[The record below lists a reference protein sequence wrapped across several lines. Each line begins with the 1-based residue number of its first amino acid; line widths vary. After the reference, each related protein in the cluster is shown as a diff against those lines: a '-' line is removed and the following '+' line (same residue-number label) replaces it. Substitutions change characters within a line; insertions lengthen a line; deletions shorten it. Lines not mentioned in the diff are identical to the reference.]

1 MATQTTTE
9 STSAT
14 GNGIKLLGEVVVP
27 GASQFID
34 GNVKSGSLHLLG
46 SVAALAML
54 GGPGGL
60 LVSALL
66 RGNSF
71 TSSTMHKPL
80 HKALFEREAADEKA
94 ETETATTTTTTK
106 SKTASA

>member
-9 STSAT
+9 SASAT

-34 GNVKSGSLHLLG
+34 GNIKSGGLHLLG
-46 SVAALAML
+46 SIAAMAML

-60 LVSALL
+60 LISALL

-71 TSSTMHKPL
+71 TTSTLHKPL
-80 HKALFEREAADEKA
+80 YRAVLDHEGDEKPA
-94 ETETATTTTTTK
+94 DTAPAKTK
-106 SKTASA
+106 PATA

>member
-9 STSAT
+9 SASAT

-34 GNVKSGSLHLLG
+34 GNIKSGGLHLLG
-46 SVAALAML
+46 SVAAIAML

-60 LVSALL
+60 LISALL

-71 TSSTMHKPL
+71 TSSTLHKPL
-80 HKALFEREAADEKA
+80 HRAIFEPEADEKA
-94 ETETATTTTTTK
+94 ADTAPAKTK
-106 SKTASA
+106 PATA

>member
-1 MATQTTTE
+1 LEE
-9 STSAT
+9 SVSDTT
-14 GNGIKLLGEVVVP
+14 GNGVKLLGEVIVP

-34 GNVKSGSLHLLG
+34 GNVKSGGLHLLG
-46 SVAALAML
+46 SVAAIAML

-71 TSSTMHKPL
+71 TTSTLDKPIY
-80 HKALFEREAADEKA
+80 KALFGCEHTAAAKP
-94 ETETATTTTTTK
+94 ATTK
-106 SKTASA
+106 

>member
-9 STSAT
+9 SASAT

-34 GNVKSGSLHLLG
+34 GNIKSGGLHLLG
-46 SVAALAML
+46 SVAAIAML

-60 LVSALL
+60 LISALL

-71 TSSTMHKPL
+71 TTSTLHKPL
-80 HKALFEREAADEKA
+80 YRAVLDHDGDEKD
-94 ETETATTTTTTK
+94 TAPAK
-106 SKTASA
+106 AQPAKA

>member
-9 STSAT
+9 SASAT

-60 LVSALL
+60 LISAVL

-71 TSSTMHKPL
+71 TSSTLHKPL
-80 HKALFEREAADEKA
+80 YKALFERDADDK
-94 ETETATTTTTTK
+94 ATTDTTVPAKTK
-106 SKTASA
+106 PATA